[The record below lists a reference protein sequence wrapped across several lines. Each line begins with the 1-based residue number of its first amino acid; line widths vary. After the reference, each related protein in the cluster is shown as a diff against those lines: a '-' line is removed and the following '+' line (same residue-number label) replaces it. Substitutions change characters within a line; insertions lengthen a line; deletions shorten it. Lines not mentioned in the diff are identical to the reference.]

1 MKIFFSK
8 FVYLKTIKLSVTK
21 CENTRLYIYYIQT
34 KRNNSI
40 SHNSLWNCVTLRSI
54 FLDDLE
60 NHTELSKVVWQ
71 SVPNC
76 QLPKLSR
83 VRKNYKIF
91 TLRLQIILFKSSI
104 SADFSINSEL
114 ESVKSSLLLALSNLW
129 MTVYY
134 IIILVT
140 KKAPLLNLIF
150 KQAMPTFI

>member
-1 MKIFFSK
+1 MWKHKSK
-8 FVYLKTIKLSVTK
+8 HI
-21 CENTRLYIYYIQT
+21 YIQT

-40 SHNSLWNCVTLRSI
+40 SHSLLWNRVTLSSI

-83 VRKNYKIF
+83 VSKKYKIF

-114 ESVKSSLLLALSNLW
+114 ESVKSSLLLALSNLI
-129 MTVYY
+129 TV
-134 IIILVT
+134 
-140 KKAPLLNLIF
+140 
-150 KQAMPTFI
+150 